1 VSTTT
6 STTTKAAGEQ
16 LLDVRVARAAP
27 WKRWYLQ
34 NERLVLGLVGFVVV
48 LAIWELAVNM
58 GWLRAVFISSPSR
71 IWRAAILEV
80 QTGRIWGD
88 IAASML
94 VYVLGFTAAAVVGI
108 AIGLV
113 AGWFKHANYIVDPW
127 LSALYATP
135 DIALA
140 PLIILVLGIGV
151 PSKVFVVF
159 LTAVFVV
166 AVNTLVG
173 VKSTDARM
181 LDVARSF
188 SASRGRVF
196 RTVVLPSTIPFIMT
210 GLRLASG
217 RALVGVVLAELIA
230 ANQGI
235 GFLIS
240 ISGTTLNTA
249 RMMVGVLLLGIFGV
263 LIGEVMRRI
272 EMRFDMWRPRVN

>member
-1 VSTTT
+1 MSVSTT
-6 STTTKAAGEQ
+6 AAEEP
-16 LLDVRVARAAP
+16 LLDVRLLQVPA
-27 WKRWYLQ
+27 WKRWYLR
-34 NERLVLGLVGFVVV
+34 NERLLLGLAGFVTVLVV
-48 LAIWELAVNM
+48 WEVVVNAGLLKAIFL
-58 GWLRAVFISSPSR
+58 SSPSR
-71 IWRAAILEV
+71 IWAATVLEV
-80 QTGRIWGD
+80 RGGRIWGD
-88 IAASML
+88 IGASLLVYGLGFGAASL
-94 VYVLGFTAAAVVGI
+94 VGI

-113 AGWFKHANYIVDPW
+113 AGWFKHANYVVDPW

-135 DIALA
+135 DVALA

-151 PSKVFVVF
+151 TSKVFVVF

-173 VKSTDARM
+173 VQSTDARM

-188 SASRGRVF
+188 GASPTRVF
-196 RTVVLPSTIPFIMT
+196 RTVVLPGTIPFIMT

-240 ISGTTLNTA
+240 IAGTTLNTA
-249 RMMVGVLLLGIFGV
+249 RMMIGVLLLGIFGV

-272 EMRFDMWRPRVN
+272 EARFDVWRPQLN

>member
-1 VSTTT
+1 MSVSTR
-6 STTTKAAGEQ
+6 AADEQ
-16 LLDVRVARAAP
+16 LLDVRLIQVPA
-27 WKRWYLQ
+27 WKRWYLR
-34 NERLVLGLVGFVVV
+34 NERLVLGLAGFVSV
-48 LAIWELAVNM
+48 LIVWELVVNTGVM
-58 GWLRAVFISSPSR
+58 KAIFLSSPSR
-71 IWRAAILEV
+71 IWAATVLELQV
-80 QTGRIWGD
+80 GRIWGD
-88 IAASML
+88 ITASLL
-94 VYVLGFTAAAVVGI
+94 VYALGFGVASLVGI
-108 AIGLV
+108 TIGLV
-113 AGWFKHANYIVDPW
+113 AGWFRHANYIIDPW

-135 DIALA
+135 DVALA
-140 PLIILVLGIGV
+140 PLIILVLGIGIT
-151 PSKVFVVF
+151 SKVFVVF

-173 VKSTDARM
+173 VQSTDARM

-188 SASRGRVF
+188 GASPARVF
-196 RTVVLPSTIPFIMT
+196 RTVVLPGTVPFIMT

-249 RMMVGVLLLGIFGV
+249 RMMIGVLLLGIFGV

-272 EMRFDMWRPRVN
+272 EARFDVWRPQLS

>member
-1 VSTTT
+1 MSI
-6 STTTKAAGEQ
+6 TKAADEQ
-16 LLDVRVARAAP
+16 LLDVRVARTAP
-27 WKRWYLQ
+27 WKRWYLR
-34 NERLVLGLVGFVVV
+34 NERLILGLAGFVTALIV
-48 LAIWELAVNM
+48 WELVVNL

-71 IWRAAILEV
+71 IWRATLLEV
-80 QTGRIWGD
+80 QVGRIWGD
-88 IAASML
+88 IGASLL
-94 VYVLGFTAAAVVGI
+94 VYVLGFGAAAAVGI
-108 AIGLV
+108 TIGLV

-151 PSKVFVVF
+151 ASKVFVVF

-173 VKSTDARM
+173 VRSTDARM
-181 LDVARSF
+181 FEVARSF
-188 SASRGRVF
+188 GAGRGRIF

-217 RALVGVVLAELIA
+217 RGLVGVVLAELIA

-249 RMMVGVLLLGIFGV
+249 RMMIGVLLLGIFGV

-272 EMRFDMWRPRVN
+272 EARFDVWRPRVN

>member
-1 VSTTT
+1 VSTT
-6 STTTKAAGEQ
+6 SRAADEQ
-16 LLDVRVARAAP
+16 LLDVRVARTAP
-27 WKRWYLQ
+27 WKRWYLR
-34 NERLVLGLVGFVVV
+34 NERLILGLAGFVTV
-48 LAIWELAVNM
+48 LLVWELVVNL

-71 IWRAAILEV
+71 IWRATLLEV
-80 QTGRIWGD
+80 QVGRIWGD
-88 IAASML
+88 IGASLL
-94 VYVLGFTAAAVVGI
+94 VYVLGFGAAAAVGI
-108 AIGLV
+108 TIGLV

-151 PSKVFVVF
+151 ASKVFVVF

-173 VKSTDARM
+173 VRSTDARM
-181 LDVARSF
+181 FEVARSF
-188 SASRGRVF
+188 GAGRGRIF

-249 RMMVGVLLLGIFGV
+249 RMMIGVLLLGIFGV

-272 EMRFDMWRPRVN
+272 EARFDVWRPQVN

>member
-1 VSTTT
+1 VSIT
-6 STTTKAAGEQ
+6 SKAADEQ
-16 LLDVRVARAAP
+16 LLDVRLAETAS
-27 WKRWYLQ
+27 WKRWYLR
-34 NERLVLGLVGFVVV
+34 NERLVLGLVGFLTVLIVWEFVV
-48 LAIWELAVNM
+48 EM
-58 GWLRAVFISSPSR
+58 GWLKSVFISSPSR
-71 IWRAAILEV
+71 IWRAALLEI

-88 IAASML
+88 IGARLL
-94 VYVLGFTAAAVVGI
+94 VYALGFTAASVVGI
-108 AIGLV
+108 TVGLI
-113 AGWFKHANYIVDPW
+113 AGWSRRANYVVDPW

-140 PLIILVLGIGV
+140 PLIILILGIGIA
-151 PSKVFVVF
+151 SKVFIVF

-173 VKSTDARM
+173 VQSTDARM
-181 LDVARSF
+181 LEVARSF
-188 SASRGRVF
+188 GAAQGRVF
-196 RTVVLPSTIPFIMT
+196 RTVILPSTIPFIMT
-210 GLRLASG
+210 GLRLATG

-249 RMMVGVLLLGIFGV
+249 RMMVGVLLLGSFGV

-272 EMRFDMWRPRVN
+272 EARFDVWRPQIN

>member
-1 VSTTT
+1 MSIT
-6 STTTKAAGEQ
+6 SKAADEQ
-16 LLDVRVARAAP
+16 LLDVRLAQTAP
-27 WKRWYLQ
+27 WRRWYLR
-34 NERLVLGLVGFVVV
+34 NERLLLGLVGFLVV
-48 LAIWELAVNM
+48 LVVWELVVQM

-71 IWRAAILEV
+71 IWRAAALELQV
-80 QTGRIWGD
+80 GRIWGD
-88 IAASML
+88 IGASML

-108 AIGLV
+108 AVGLV
-113 AGWFKHANYIVDPW
+113 AGWFKHANYVVDPW

-140 PLIILVLGIGV
+140 PLIILVLGIGI

-173 VKSTDARM
+173 VQSTDARM
-181 LDVARSF
+181 FDVARSF
-188 SASRGRVF
+188 GASRGRIF

-235 GFLIS
+235 GFMIS
-240 ISGTTLNTA
+240 LAGTTLNTA

-272 EMRFDMWRPRVN
+272 EARFDAWRPQIS